1 MSLDCT
7 RTEYVDGVKDP
18 IRSVV
23 SRQSLQGQQIMET
36 VTYIFVY
43 TDQEPQYFPILS
55 AKFRSLPQL
64 CVWA

>member
-43 TDQEPQYFPILS
+43 TDQETQYFPILS